1 MPLDPVAGRYLDLLK
16 RCLTDTI
23 RPEQYRALDPSTAG
37 LRQTILRPV
46 ASLVGAALRPLQ
58 LEIVRRVPFDAEK
71 RARGFDWPVRA
82 ETMIG
87 LDRLGHLQELAGDVL
102 SRGVPGDF
110 LEAGVWRGGT
120 AIFLRALLHAYGD
133 EVRSVWVADSFE
145 GLPKPRDE
153 HPQDRGDRHWTHG
166 ELAAGLAEVRTNFER
181 YGLLDERV
189 RFLPGWF
196 SDSLPTAPVGPLA
209 LLRVDADM
217 YGSTMDVLRALHH
230 KVEPGGYVIVD
241 DYGVV
246 PACKAAVEDF
256 RRDAKVMGPIVAIDH
271 AAVYWRV

>member
-37 LRQTILRPV
+37 ARQALLRPL
-46 ASLVGAALRPLQ
+46 ASLVTRLLRPLD
-58 LEIVRRVPFDAEK
+58 LALVRRVPFDAEK
-71 RARGFDWPVRA
+71 RARGHDWPVRA

-87 LDRLGHLQELAGDVL
+87 LDRLTHLQGLVGDL
-102 SRGVPGDF
+102 LERGVTGDF

-120 AIFLRALLHAYGD
+120 AIFLRALLEAHGD
-133 EVRSVWVADSFE
+133 KTRSVWVADSFE
-145 GLPKPRDE
+145 GLPRPREE
-153 HPQDRGDRHWTHG
+153 HPQDQGDRHWTHG
-166 ELAAGLAEVRTNFER
+166 ELAAGLSEVRGNFER
-181 YGLLDERV
+181 YGLLDDRV

-196 SDSLPTAPVGPLA
+196 SDSLPAAPVGGLA

-217 YGSTMDVLRALHH
+217 YGSTMDVLQALHH
-230 KVEPGGYVIVD
+230 KVEPGGYVVVD
-241 DYGVV
+241 DYGAV

-256 RRDAKVMGPIVAIDH
+256 RRDAKVASPIVAIDH
-271 AAVYWRV
+271 AAVYWQK